1 MDPQSRPGEFSSS
14 EGSCGVTR
22 RGPFAVNACRC
33 CDLVRRRVHFLRAR
47 APRPVSIGGQKIWRQ
62 VARRR
67 TRFRRLGVIASGT
80 RAVARPRTGRPALR
94 SCPCVHV
101 STCGYC
107 LSGAVAAN
115 RVVRT
120 GPGCVGCARWSVANR
135 SVVHPTRLETRTKE
149 SNMCASHW
157 VLRNLKA

>member
-1 MDPQSRPGEFSSS
+1 MRCDSQGAVRGQRLSLLRSRSTTCALSPGSSATTGFYRRS
-14 EGSCGVTR
+14 EDLEAGGPPADSFPPVGSYSLRNAGR
-22 RGPFAVNACRC
+22 RETE
-33 CDLVRRRVHFLRAR
+33 D
-47 APRPVSIGGQKIWRQ
+47 RP
-62 VARRR
+62 A
-67 TRFRRLGVIASGT
+67 
-80 RAVARPRTGRPALR
+80 ALR

-135 SVVHPTRLETRTKE
+135 SVVHPTRLGTRTKE

>member
-62 VARRR
+62 VARADSFPPVGSYSLRNAGRR
-67 TRFRRLGVIASGT
+67 ETED
-80 RAVARPRTGRPALR
+80 RPAALR

-135 SVVHPTRLETRTKE
+135 SVVHPTRLVTRTKE

>member
-1 MDPQSRPGEFSSS
+1 MKPLRGKRVDPQSRPGEFSSS

-80 RAVARPRTGRPALR
+80 RAVARPRTGRPLFAPVLACTFR
-94 SCPCVHV
+94 PADTASLGQWPLTASCAPDRDAW
-101 STCGYC
+101 
-107 LSGAVAAN
+107 AVPDGQW
-115 RVVRT
+115 RIGR
-120 GPGCVGCARWSVANR
+120 
-135 SVVHPTRLETRTKE
+135 
-149 SNMCASHW
+149 
-157 VLRNLKA
+157 

>member
-1 MDPQSRPGEFSSS
+1 MRCDSQGAVRGQRLSLPRSRSTTCALSPGSSATTGFHRRSEDPEAGAPSADSFPPLGSYSLRNAGRRETEDRP
-14 EGSCGVTR
+14 
-22 RGPFAVNACRC
+22 A
-33 CDLVRRRVHFLRAR
+33 
-47 APRPVSIGGQKIWRQ
+47 
-62 VARRR
+62 
-67 TRFRRLGVIASGT
+67 
-80 RAVARPRTGRPALR
+80 ALR

-120 GPGCVGCARWSVANR
+120 GPGCVSCARWSVANR
-135 SVVHPTRLETRTKE
+135 SVVHPTRLVTRTKE